1 MIAAIL
7 GVLKTGNTY
16 VPLDPASPKTRNRF
30 ILQHAQVEFIL
41 TSSRYSPLA
50 MELTETETQAID
62 LNHLDEHLSTV
73 NPNLPVSPNAVAYII
88 YTSGST
94 GQPKGVMETHRNLL
108 HNVMRNTNTLGISA
122 EDRISLLRSIG
133 AGGAARDA
141 LSALL
146 NGAALHPFSI
156 KEKGLNA

>member
-1 MIAAIL
+1 MFLQFQKTEIEQSLCDRFEAQVRLYPNRIAIAAAGKAISYSELNRVSNQIASAILRLCNEDQARIALLLESGELMIAAIL
-7 GVLKTGNTY
+7 GVLKTGSTY

-41 TSSRYSPLA
+41 TSSRYFPLA

-88 YTSGST
+88 
-94 GQPKGVMETHRNLL
+94 
-108 HNVMRNTNTLGISA
+108 
-122 EDRISLLRSIG
+122 
-133 AGGAARDA
+133 
-141 LSALL
+141 
-146 NGAALHPFSI
+146 
-156 KEKGLNA
+156 